1 MPVNYLLAASN
12 TLSDRRNTLA
22 YALKVQ
28 RFGERETERERDR
41 ERERERER
49 VRTTLRASLSVT
61 FRQTLPDLV
70 TPLKGHLIFVS
81 A

>member
-1 MPVNYLLAASN
+1 LPVNYLLAASN

-28 RFGERETERERDR
+28 RFGERETQR
-41 ERERERER
+41 ERESE
-49 VRTTLRASLSVT
+49 RTTLLASLSVT

-70 TPLKGHLIFVS
+70 TLLKGHLIFVS